1 LALAY
6 HSTDNGYYPP
16 EVSSVVRQRS
26 DLYSQYNAPARATV
40 LNDRSGT
47 HGDYNTSAPSH
58 LPEQYLDNASQGHG
72 KSAWKQNESVD
83 ASEPSSHSNH
93 NRAAKSQDKSLQGIS
108 VSTASAYGKTDVV
121 TKAATPPAPAQ
132 STSSQ
137 LVNAKAEKSVAAAR
151 KEAQGAILNLFPF
164 QIGFQN
170 FMDEGFDEGIVGRVF
185 DDLGLARSSAKS
197 ANDIRSLDLSTTKQ
211 PLAATPSLTQSGEEG
226 TAATSKGQVD
236 LGSKTGTNIQE
247 NTKAAETLSID
258 KPSLSSSAST
268 VAAAPLAKPPAMT
281 EKERKLQMKMEA
293 LRKSREQRAQ
303 KAAAKKTASNSS
315 VLVSPLES
323 RLVAATEQPESK
335 PETLVPSSAV
345 TSQLTKSN
353 SGQLNSQ
360 IPPQSYASQSTS
372 QPASARQVPVIPGLF
387 LAPGTTSSMPT
398 ALPSAVPVHGSQ
410 RKRPVAA
417 DFDTP
422 TGVPTPR
429 RPFGHSRYETPLVIN
444 VTDEEQDSDDED
456 VAMELE
462 SSVDHN
468 SPVLAAR
475 KMSEHRNTP
484 MQNLAV
490 LTNFPPRKPFTP
502 PPISSASSTP
512 TGRKSTLGNPEVL
525 QEKEIAIEALRKKI
539 AEAEAAKALKRARK
553 GANGT
558 ATPRTTD
565 SSGDDAKVVDKDM
578 AKKIEASVQIQQKIN
593 TAEAVV
599 SFDQK
604 RLAEAHAAEAEKV
617 AELEK
622 SEADHKRL
630 RREQISTELPRV
642 DAEVQ
647 KNQLKLELLRSEI
660 ARIEAAVQQKLDEKQ
675 RMADELERL
684 GREAEDRL
692 QAEKDKLQ
700 SLTNAEAASVSGKI
714 FPPCCFYIIQFLAIE
729 CSRASKLTS

>member
-1 LALAY
+1 M
-6 HSTDNGYYPP
+6 P
-16 EVSSVVRQRS
+16 QRS

-121 TKAATPPAPAQ
+121 TKTATPPAPAQ

-211 PLAATPSLTQSGEEG
+211 PLAAIPSLTQSGEEG

-236 LGSKTGTNIQE
+236 PGSKIGTNIQE

-303 KAAAKKTASNSS
+303 KAAAKSDTTASNSS
-315 VLVSPLES
+315 VLVASLES

-372 QPASARQVPVIPGLF
+372 QPASARQVPAIPGLF

-422 TGVPTPR
+422 TGVPTPK

-475 KMSEHRNTP
+475 KMSEQRNTP

-647 KNQLKLELLRSEI
+647 KNQLKVELLRSEI

-700 SLTNAEAASVSGKI
+700 SLTNAEAASVAGKI
-714 FPPCCFYIIQFLAIE
+714 FPPFCFYIIQFLAIE

>member
-1 LALAY
+1 
-6 HSTDNGYYPP
+6 
-16 EVSSVVRQRS
+16 
-26 DLYSQYNAPARATV
+26 
-40 LNDRSGT
+40 
-47 HGDYNTSAPSH
+47 
-58 LPEQYLDNASQGHG
+58 
-72 KSAWKQNESVD
+72 
-83 ASEPSSHSNH
+83 
-93 NRAAKSQDKSLQGIS
+93 
-108 VSTASAYGKTDVV
+108 
-121 TKAATPPAPAQ
+121 
-132 STSSQ
+132 
-137 LVNAKAEKSVAAAR
+137 
-151 KEAQGAILNLFPF
+151 
-164 QIGFQN
+164 
-170 FMDEGFDEGIVGRVF
+170 
-185 DDLGLARSSAKS
+185 
-197 ANDIRSLDLSTTKQ
+197 
-211 PLAATPSLTQSGEEG
+211 
-226 TAATSKGQVD
+226 
-236 LGSKTGTNIQE
+236 
-247 NTKAAETLSID
+247 
-258 KPSLSSSAST
+258 
-268 VAAAPLAKPPAMT
+268 
-281 EKERKLQMKMEA
+281 
-293 LRKSREQRAQ
+293 
-303 KAAAKKTASNSS
+303 
-315 VLVSPLES
+315 
-323 RLVAATEQPESK
+323 
-335 PETLVPSSAV
+335 
-345 TSQLTKSN
+345 
-353 SGQLNSQ
+353 
-360 IPPQSYASQSTS
+360 
-372 QPASARQVPVIPGLF
+372 
-387 LAPGTTSSMPT
+387 
-398 ALPSAVPVHGSQ
+398 
-410 RKRPVAA
+410 
-417 DFDTP
+417 
-422 TGVPTPR
+422 
-429 RPFGHSRYETPLVIN
+429 
-444 VTDEEQDSDDED
+444 
-456 VAMELE
+456 
-462 SSVDHN
+462 
-468 SPVLAAR
+468 
-475 KMSEHRNTP
+475 MSEHRNTP